1 MPDENRGKLS
11 RERMRDD
18 RFTRDELAGR
28 THRDGSALQH
38 SLSQCSLH
46 ENYLVPGVRKCV
58 ALEERDWLRVVG
70 LNLGG
75 VPRSAVVLPC
85 IFRLSVHLCGALQEG
100 IWLVCGG
107 IAVGLFLRV
116 GLFQIIGLVV
126 LHDRLVA
133 GCRGGFARLGGKE
146 GKGRLVR
153 LKGSQS

>member
-1 MPDENRGKLS
+1 M
-11 RERMRDD
+11 
-18 RFTRDELAGR
+18 
-28 THRDGSALQH
+28 HCSA
-38 SLSQCSLH
+38 SLH

-58 ALEERDWLRVVG
+58 ALEERDWLRVVRFS
-70 LNLGG
+70 LGG

-85 IFRLSVHLCGALQEG
+85 LFCLLLHLCWALQEG

-116 GLFQIIGLVV
+116 RLFQIIGLVV

-133 GCRGGFARLGGKE
+133 GCRRGFAGLRGKE

>member
-18 RFTRDELAGR
+18 RFTRDGRAGR

-38 SLSQCSLH
+38 NLSSLC

-58 ALEERDWLRVVG
+58 ALEERDWFRVVR
-70 LNLGG
+70 LNLGR
-75 VPRSAVVLPC
+75 VSRSAVVLPR
-85 IFRLSVHLCGALQEG
+85 IFCLSMHLRWALQEG

-133 GCRGGFARLGGKE
+133 GCRRAFARLRGKE
-146 GKGRLVR
+146 SKGRLVR